1 MSDKSIEI
9 DFGFSVNDENGKQV
23 VYERSDTPDHFAPV
37 GTYASGGG
45 FDLAKRSTLL
55 SSLVD
60 GTLIIEVRMRLTT
73 PTKSV
78 PPPFIP
84 ENPVAQM
91 IQGVFMDEKYSDI
104 VFEVVGEEEPKDTST
119 KVDMAAV
126 TFPAH
131 RVIVMKG
138 SSFLAI
144 LCESLGN
151 TTTPI
156 QITGVSHDIFR
167 LLLSYIYG
175 MTISN
180 DNMKLHAKEIINAA
194 DMFGV
199 PSLKLE
205 AEARLVEDTVI
216 TIENVMD
223 LLVYAECKNCA
234 LLKEAAVDFIV
245 DNKAEV
251 IEKLSFANAPGAL
264 ITEVLAT
271 IWRRELNEHIID
283 SSNLASLR
291 ISELR
296 TKAHGKGVDVDG
308 SRETLIAALKSAYEA
323 ELEAARAM
331 PLPEYDDDDL
341 LDDVDEESDEELEEE

>member
-1 MSDKSIEI
+1 
-9 DFGFSVNDENGKQV
+9 
-23 VYERSDTPDHFAPV
+23 
-37 GTYASGGG
+37 
-45 FDLAKRSTLL
+45 
-55 SSLVD
+55 
-60 GTLIIEVRMRLTT
+60 
-73 PTKSV
+73 
-78 PPPFIP
+78 
-84 ENPVAQM
+84 
-91 IQGVFMDEKYSDI
+91 
-104 VFEVVGEEEPKDTST
+104 
-119 KVDMAAV
+119 
-126 TFPAH
+126 
-131 RVIVMKG
+131 MKG

-223 LLVYAECKNCA
+223 LLVYAESKNLA
-234 LLKEAAVDFIV
+234 LLKEVAMDYIV
-245 DNKAEV
+245 ENKACV
-251 IEKLSFANAPGAL
+251 VQKLPRKAFISGVD
-264 ITEVLAT
+264 VLAT
-271 IWRRELNEHIID
+271 ILRGEMKDVTVGNICSYLSSID
-283 SSNLASLR
+283 SQLASMR

-341 LDDVDEESDEELEEE
+341 LDDVDEESDEEPEEE

>member
-1 MSDKSIEI
+1 
-9 DFGFSVNDENGKQV
+9 
-23 VYERSDTPDHFAPV
+23 
-37 GTYASGGG
+37 
-45 FDLAKRSTLL
+45 
-55 SSLVD
+55 
-60 GTLIIEVRMRLTT
+60 MRLTT

-84 ENPVAQM
+84 ENPSACKI
-91 IQGVFMDEKYSDI
+91 IQGLFMDEKYSDI

-119 KVDMAAV
+119 KVESRHAAV

-144 LCESLGN
+144 LCGESLGN

-156 QITGVSHDIFR
+156 QITGVS
-167 LLLSYIYG
+167 LCLPLSYIYG

-234 LLKEAAVDFIV
+234 FPKGGSKWTLLLTTRPK
-245 DNKAEV
+245 
-251 IEKLSFANAPGAL
+251 
-264 ITEVLAT
+264 
-271 IWRRELNEHIID
+271 
-283 SSNLASLR
+283 
-291 ISELR
+291 
-296 TKAHGKGVDVDG
+296 
-308 SRETLIAALKSAYEA
+308 
-323 ELEAARAM
+323 
-331 PLPEYDDDDL
+331 
-341 LDDVDEESDEELEEE
+341 

>member
-1 MSDKSIEI
+1 M
-9 DFGFSVNDENGKQV
+9 Q
-23 VYERSDTPDHFAPV
+23 
-37 GTYASGGG
+37 
-45 FDLAKRSTLL
+45 L
-55 SSLVD
+55 
-60 GTLIIEVRMRLTT
+60 
-73 PTKSV
+73 
-78 PPPFIP
+78 
-84 ENPVAQM
+84 
-91 IQGVFMDEKYSDI
+91 
-104 VFEVVGEEEPKDTST
+104 
-119 KVDMAAV
+119 
-126 TFPAH
+126 
-131 RVIVMKG
+131 
-138 SSFLAI
+138 
-144 LCESLGN
+144 
-151 TTTPI
+151 
-156 QITGVSHDIFR
+156 
-167 LLLSYIYG
+167 
-175 MTISN
+175 
-180 DNMKLHAKEIINAA
+180 

>member
-1 MSDKSIEI
+1 
-9 DFGFSVNDENGKQV
+9 
-23 VYERSDTPDHFAPV
+23 
-37 GTYASGGG
+37 
-45 FDLAKRSTLL
+45 
-55 SSLVD
+55 
-60 GTLIIEVRMRLTT
+60 MRLTT

-84 ENPVAQM
+84 ENPSACKI
-91 IQGVFMDEKYSDI
+91 IQGLFMDEKYSDI

-119 KVDMAAV
+119 KVESRHAAV

-144 LCESLGN
+144 LCGESLGN

-156 QITGVSHDIFR
+156 QITGVS
-167 LLLSYIYG
+167 LCLPLSYIYG

>member
-1 MSDKSIEI
+1 
-9 DFGFSVNDENGKQV
+9 
-23 VYERSDTPDHFAPV
+23 
-37 GTYASGGG
+37 
-45 FDLAKRSTLL
+45 
-55 SSLVD
+55 
-60 GTLIIEVRMRLTT
+60 
-73 PTKSV
+73 
-78 PPPFIP
+78 
-84 ENPVAQM
+84 
-91 IQGVFMDEKYSDI
+91 
-104 VFEVVGEEEPKDTST
+104 
-119 KVDMAAV
+119 
-126 TFPAH
+126 
-131 RVIVMKG
+131 MKG

-156 QITGVSHDIFR
+156 QITGVSHDIFH

-223 LLVYAECKNCA
+223 LLVYAESKNLA

-308 SRETLIAALKSAYEA
+308 SRETLIAALKSAHEA

-341 LDDVDEESDEELEEE
+341 LDDVDEESDEEPEEE

>member
-1 MSDKSIEI
+1 M
-9 DFGFSVNDENGKQV
+9 
-23 VYERSDTPDHFAPV
+23 
-37 GTYASGGG
+37 
-45 FDLAKRSTLL
+45 
-55 SSLVD
+55 
-60 GTLIIEVRMRLTT
+60 
-73 PTKSV
+73 
-78 PPPFIP
+78 
-84 ENPVAQM
+84 
-91 IQGVFMDEKYSDI
+91 
-104 VFEVVGEEEPKDTST
+104 FEVVGEEEPKDTST
-119 KVDMAAV
+119 KVAMAAV

-131 RVIVMKG
+131 RVIMMKG

-151 TTTPI
+151 TTTPII

-264 ITEVLAT
+264 ITCWQLFC
-271 IWRRELNEHIID
+271 
-283 SSNLASLR
+283 
-291 ISELR
+291 
-296 TKAHGKGVDVDG
+296 
-308 SRETLIAALKSAYEA
+308 A
-323 ELEAARAM
+323 E
-331 PLPEYDDDDL
+331 
-341 LDDVDEESDEELEEE
+341 S